1 MNQLSFIPLGG
12 IGDVTKNM
20 YLYEY
25 NDQILVV
32 DCGLGF
38 ADETML
44 GVDLLLPDI
53 SYLLKTC
60 LPAGRAKK
68 RIVGMLLTHG
78 HEDHIGALPFLLPQ
92 LPDFPIFA
100 TPLTAAFA
108 NEKLKEFNA
117 KKRVQV
123 VNFSESEKSVGSFG
137 FSFISVTH
145 SVPDTSNIF
154 ITTPVGNF
162 YHGSDFKFD
171 ETPYDGRITDYAKIE
186 KLSSN
191 GVMCL
196 FSDCL
201 GAERKGRTPSEIGL
215 KENFVNEMRTCQ
227 GKFIV
232 TTYSSN
238 IARLNQIIEASLKNG
253 RRVCFVGRSLIK
265 NKEVARNLG
274 YLNLIKDIEVEID
287 ALKNHEDN
295 KLTLIV
301 AGSQGQENSAL
312 TRIANG
318 EHRDVKLQE
327 NDVIVFSSD
336 PIPGN
341 ETSVYE
347 LVDTLTRRGV
357 KVIYSPVTRDFHV
370 SGHAS
375 IEELE
380 QLIKLVRPKKLIP
393 IGGQFR
399 HMFAYKKM
407 AEKLGYKKSDVFL
420 MEDGQELIFS
430 NGDVKYGRTIPIK
443 NVYVDEMSGE
453 ELESFVLRDR
463 QKLSEAGIIIILAEV
478 DSSSGQLVGNPD
490 VIVRGLAPSAYDSK
504 RLNSRLMQDFHKALN
519 PRKAR
524 VTNWIYIRKLLGETA
539 ERRIYKDLRRR
550 PLVLPVVIEV

>member
-25 NDQILVV
+25 NDQILIV

-53 SYLLKTC
+53 SYLLKT
-60 LPAGRAKK
+60 KK

-108 NEKLKEFNA
+108 NAKLKDFHA
-117 KKRVQV
+117 KRRVET
-123 VNFSESEKSVGSFG
+123 VNFNDSEKGIGSFR
-137 FSFISVTH
+137 FSFIPVTH

-154 ITTPVGNF
+154 IKTPVGNF

-171 ETPYDGRITDYAKIE
+171 ETPYDGKASDYTKISQ
-186 KLSSN
+186 LSAN
-191 GVMCL
+191 GVLCL
-196 FSDCL
+196 LSDCL
-201 GAERKGRTPSEIGL
+201 GAERAGRTPSDIGL
-215 KENFVNEMRTCQ
+215 IEHFDREMKECR

-238 IARLNQIIEASLKNG
+238 IARLNQIIEASLRNG
-253 RRVCFVGRSLIK
+253 RRICFVGRSLIK
-265 NKEVARNLG
+265 NKEVSRDLG
-274 YLNLIKDIEVEID
+274 YLNLKKDIEVEID
-287 ALKNHEDN
+287 ALKNYEDN

-318 EHRDVKLQE
+318 EHRDVRLKE
-327 NDVIVFSSD
+327 DDVIVFSSD

-347 LVDTLTRRGV
+347 LVDTLSRRGV
-357 KVIYSPVTRDFHV
+357 KVIYSPVSRDFHV
-370 SGHAS
+370 SGHGS
-375 IEELE
+375 LGELE
-380 QLIKLVRPKKLIP
+380 QLIKLVKPKKLIP

-399 HMFAYKKM
+399 HMFAYRKL
-407 AEKLGYKKSDVFL
+407 AEKLGYHKNDVFL
-420 MEDGQELIFS
+420 MEDGQELVFADG
-430 NGDVKYGRTIPIK
+430 NVRYGRTIPVK
-443 NVYVDEMSGE
+443 NIYVDEMSGE
-453 ELESFVLRDR
+453 ELEGFVLRDR
-463 QKLSEAGIIIILAEV
+463 QKLSEAGIIIILAEI
-478 DSSSGQLVGNPD
+478 DSGNGQLARNPD
-490 VIVRGLAPSAYDSK
+490 IIIRGLAPNAYDAK
-504 RLNSRLMQDFHKALN
+504 RLNARLMQDLHKALN

-524 VTNWIYIRKLLGETA
+524 VTNWIYVRKLIGEVA

>member
-1 MNQLSFIPLGG
+1 MNTLSFIPLGG
-12 IGDVTKNM
+12 IGDVTRNM

-25 NDQILVV
+25 ADQILIV

-53 SYLLKTC
+53 SYLLKTN
-60 LPAGRAKK
+60 KK
-68 RIVGMLLTHG
+68 IIGMLLTHG
-78 HEDHIGALPFLLPQ
+78 HEDHIGALPFVLPQ

-108 NEKLKEFNA
+108 NAKLKEFNA
-117 KKRVQV
+117 KTRIQT
-123 VNFSESEKSVGSFG
+123 VNFNEPEKHLGNFG
-137 FSFISVTH
+137 FSFIPVTH
-145 SVPDTSNIF
+145 SVSDTSHIF

-171 ETPYDGRITDYAKIE
+171 DTPYDGKVSDYAKIARA
-186 KLSSN
+186 
-191 GVMCL
+191 GDRGAMCL
-196 FSDCL
+196 LSDCL
-201 GAERKGRTPSEIGL
+201 GAERKGRTPTDATLTESFDREIREC
-215 KENFVNEMRTCQ
+215 K

-238 IARLNQIIEASLKNG
+238 ISRLNQIIEASLKNG
-253 RRVCFVGRSLIK
+253 RRICFVGRSLVK
-265 NKEVARNLG
+265 NTEAARNLG
-274 YLNLIKDIEVEID
+274 YLNLKKDIEIELEAI
-287 ALKNHEDN
+287 KNYPDN

-318 EHRDVKLQE
+318 EHRDVKLSE

-357 KVIYSPVTRDFHV
+357 KVLYSPVSKDFHV
-370 SGHAS
+370 SGHGS
-375 IEELE
+375 LDELE

-399 HMFAYKKM
+399 HMFAYQKL

-420 MEDGQELIFS
+420 IEDGQELLFE
-430 NGDVKYGRTIPIK
+430 NGNVRQGRTIPVK
-443 NVYVDEMSGE
+443 NVYVDELSGE
-453 ELESFVLRDR
+453 ALESFVLRDR
-463 QKLSEAGIIIILAEV
+463 QKLSEAGIMIILAEV
-478 DSSSGQLVGNPD
+478 DSGTGQLVGSSD
-490 VIVRGLAPSAYDSK
+490 IIVRGLASASYDIK
-504 RLNSRLMQDFHKALN
+504 RLNSRLMQDIHKVLN

-524 VTNWIYIRKLLGETA
+524 VTNWIYIRKLIGEVA
-539 ERRIYKDLRRR
+539 EKRIYKDLRRR